1 MFSMNFRTP
10 WRPTYTPF
18 RGPGIRTNIGPER
31 IGMNGLYQSVKIT
44 IFECLQHSLHYC
56 YRIVSTHYA
65 SVVVVVLAQLALNV
79 III

>member
-1 MFSMNFRTP
+1 
-10 WRPTYTPF
+10 
-18 RGPGIRTNIGPER
+18 
-31 IGMNGLYQSVKIT
+31 MNGLYQSVKVT
-44 IFECLQHSLHYC
+44 ILECLQHSLHYC

>member
-1 MFSMNFRTP
+1 MFSKNFRTP
-10 WRPTYTPF
+10 SRPTYMPF
-18 RGPGIRTNIGPER
+18 AGRGTRTNIGPAR
-31 IGMNGLYQSVKIT
+31 IGMNGLYQSVTIT
-44 IFECLQHSLHYC
+44 IFECLEHSLHYC